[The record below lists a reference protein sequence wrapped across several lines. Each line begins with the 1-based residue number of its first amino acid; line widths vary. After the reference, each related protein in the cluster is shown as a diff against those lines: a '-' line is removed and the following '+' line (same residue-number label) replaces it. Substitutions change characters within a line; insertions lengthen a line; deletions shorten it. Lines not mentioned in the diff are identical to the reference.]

1 VDQCSF
7 AVAAGT
13 HQQRW
18 CELPS
23 ESIPGGDDVLVMLGT
38 RKLLK
43 PLSRSPQFTIL
54 RDYLYIVAL
63 EASIC
68 GSIIYMGCLESHE
81 RVGAIHQERSVK

>member
-43 PLSRSPQFTIL
+43 PLSRSPSSLSF
-54 RDYLYIVAL
+54 
-63 EASIC
+63 E
-68 GSIIYMGCLESHE
+68 IIYISLLSKPQYAALSYIW
-81 RVGAIHQERSVK
+81 GA